1 MLVIYM
7 PFRLDKIFTTVT
19 ANPTRAGNY
28 TEIEP
33 CDALKPYIRC
43 FWGSRYNKKDIS
55 DIENKK
61 TLVIPDICM
70 DIMVTGNSDLNSI
83 GSHFC
88 GINNFSY
95 FVDEN
100 DSFCFGIRFY
110 AWSAVLFADECMN
123 GVLNAFLDADAYFFG
138 FARELNE
145 KLLNAETIYERK
157 AIAEDFLLHRLNT
170 KHENSDIMNSLYFII
185 NKNGNAG
192 VAELSDYCVISKR
205 QLERRFAEYT
215 GVSPKQMINLIRY
228 QLLWQECLKDN
239 FNALDAVEKFG
250 YYDQSHLIKE
260 FKKYHGMSIS
270 DALGNVSHFYNTKPR
285 F

>member
-1 MLVIYM
+1 M

-192 VAELSDYCVISKR
+192 VVELSDYCVISKR

>member
-1 MLVIYM
+1 M

-19 ANPTRAGNY
+19 SNPTRAGNY
-28 TEIEP
+28 IEIEP

-43 FWGSRYNKKDIS
+43 FWGSRYNRADFS
-55 DIENKK
+55 VCENNKIW
-61 TLVIPDICM
+61 VIPDICM
-70 DIMVTGNSDLNSI
+70 DIMVTGNQNFNSI

-95 FVDEN
+95 FADES

-110 AWSAVLFADECMN
+110 AWSAVLFADEGMN
-123 GVLNAFLDADAYFFG
+123 GVLNAFWNADAYFSG

-145 KLLNAETIYERK
+145 RLFNAVNIYERK
-157 AIAEDFLLHRLNT
+157 AIAEDFLLRRLNS
-170 KHENSDIMNSLYFII
+170 KHENFDIMNSLYFII
-185 NKNGNAG
+185 NNNGNAG
-192 VAELSDYCVISKR
+192 VADLADYCVISKR
-205 QLERRFAEYT
+205 QLERRFVEYT

-228 QLLWQECLKDN
+228 QLLWQDCLKGN
-239 FNALDAVEKFG
+239 FNVLDAVEKFG

-260 FKKYHGMSIS
+260 FKKYHGMSINN
-270 DALGNVSHFYNTKPR
+270 ALENVSHFYNTKPR